1 MIITKKA
8 LPRRT
13 FLRGMSATLALPLL
27 DAMVPAATALAQT
40 PANPVRRLG
49 FIYVPN
55 GVIQEQWVPATT
67 GVGFDFSPILSPLE
81 PFRDRLLVVSGLAH
95 RQADSFG
102 DGNGDHPRAT
112 AVWLSGVHAWERRGR
127 VGPTAIKLGT
137 TADQIAARE
146 LGKETPLPSLE
157 LVLEAPTAIA
167 CDTGDCFYSNTISW
181 RNETTPLPMEPH
193 PRVVFERLFGDGG
206 SNADR
211 MAQVRQTGSILDS
224 VAQEALSLE
233 RTLGPQDRTKLSEY
247 LDAVRDL
254 EQRIQRSAAR
264 GDDAVVELPDRP
276 IDIPETFDE
285 HAKLMFDLQV
295 LAYQADVTRVV
306 TMMMA
311 RETSPRTYAS
321 IGVADQ
327 HHTVSHHRNDPEYIA
342 KKAKIDTYHISLL
355 GYFLD
360 KLRNTP
366 DGDGNLLD
374 HSMITY
380 GGGLGNGNLHEHTN
394 LPCLVA
400 GGGGGRLKG
409 GRHLAYPE
417 DRDTPMTNLLLA
429 VLDKAGVETE
439 MLGDSTGQLGI
450 APLSD
455 V

>member
-13 FLRGMSATLALPLL
+13 FLRGLGATVALPLL
-27 DAMVPAATALAQT
+27 DAMVPAASALARTAAT
-40 PANPVRRLG
+40 PATRLG
-49 FIYVPN
+49 FVYVPN
-55 GVIQEQWVPATT
+55 GVIQEQFVPATA
-67 GVGFDFSPILSPLE
+67 GAGFTFSPILSPLE
-81 PFRDRLLVVSGLAH
+81 PFRDRLLVLSGLAH

-127 VGPTAIKLGT
+127 IGPTSIKLGV

-146 LGKETPLPSLE
+146 FGQHTPLPSLE
-157 LVLEAPTAIA
+157 IVLETPTAIA

-181 RNETTPLPMEPH
+181 RNKTTPLPMEPH

-206 SNADR
+206 SAADR
-211 MAQVRQTGSILDS
+211 LAQVRQTGSILDS
-224 VAQEALSLE
+224 VAEEALSLE
-233 RTLGPQDRTKLSEY
+233 RTLGGPDRNKLSEY

-254 EQRIQRSAAR
+254 EQRIQRTENR
-264 GDDAVVELPDRP
+264 GDDELVELPDRP
-276 IDIPETFDE
+276 IDIPESFDE

-295 LAYQADVTRVV
+295 LAYQTDLTRVI
-306 TMMMA
+306 TTMMA
-311 RETSPRTYAS
+311 RETSPRTYPN

-342 KKAKIDTYHISLL
+342 KKAKIDTYHVQLL

-366 DGDGNLLD
+366 DGDGTLLD
-374 HSMITY
+374 HSMIVY
-380 GGGLGNGNLHEHTN
+380 GGGIGNGNLHEHTN

-417 DRDTPMTNLLLA
+417 EQGTPMANLLLS
-429 VLDKAGVETE
+429 VLDKAGVPADQ
-439 MLGDSTGQLGI
+439 LGDSTGL
-450 APLSD
+450 LNTSRLTD

>member
-67 GVGFDFSPILSPLE
+67 GAGFDLAPILSPLE

-254 EQRIQRSAAR
+254 EPRIQRSAAR